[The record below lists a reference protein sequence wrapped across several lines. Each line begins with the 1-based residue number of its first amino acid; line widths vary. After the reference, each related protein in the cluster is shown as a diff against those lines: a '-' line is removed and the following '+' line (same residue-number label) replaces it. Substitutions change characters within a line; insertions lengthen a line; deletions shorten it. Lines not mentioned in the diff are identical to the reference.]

1 MSRLTLENG
10 IWNVSD
16 DISYASVT
24 YEEIDLTDG
33 SWTLVD
39 PASLVKSITISN
51 GVHTITINEH
61 TASQDISVFGSNHN
75 WPRWYKNLE
84 ADGVRINGAD
94 LHITNTYLG
103 NVSHTDTGSATSPGI
118 MFGPAVDPTNNLAY
132 GMYGWGSHV
141 RVSNP
146 YGASWTI
153 NLEAA
158 GVGANQENFYGS
170 HLGGAGDA
178 MLAQGVNLSSSYDYI
193 SKHARQTNNTGV
205 GSNDLFIQV
214 GVGAA
219 NGSSALYTDT
229 TISFKAKYNVMKIV
243 YS

>member
-51 GVHTITINEH
+51 GVHTITVNNH
-61 TASQDISVFGSNHN
+61 TASQDISVFGANHN

-94 LHITNTYLG
+94 LHITNTYIG
-103 NVSHTDTGSATSPGI
+103 NVSYGYTGSQPQPSI
-118 MFGPAVDPTNNLAY
+118 MFGPAVDPTNNLAF
-132 GMYGWGSHV
+132 GMYGWGSHI
-141 RVSNP
+141 RVANP
-146 YGASWTI
+146 WGASWSI
-153 NLEAA
+153 NTEAA
-158 GVGANQENFYGS
+158 GTGVGQTHFYGT

-178 MLAQGVNLSSSYDYI
+178 MLAHGVNLNSTNDYV
-193 SKHARQTNNTGV
+193 SRHVNQRNDTNV